1 MRAGRLL
8 LGLLLGL
15 VAAALLAGL
24 VLMPVALAHRNTK
37 ALETLYGATAVW
49 LVARTNAPAALPSA
63 PAKPSGL
70 RGGQTAERLLANAG
84 RNAYTGSCAQCHGE
98 KGDGK
103 GVLGTQTAPVATD
116 LTAYDTRQ
124 KTDEQLFWI
133 VKNGLSFTG
142 MPAFGYD
149 YPDEDIV
156 ALVNYIRAL
165 QKGQGQPVAVP
176 TPTAE
181 QIQAANLGGVP
192 AQRGAAVYFAQGCHL
207 CHGALGQ
214 APDELAL
221 FDLADLDESLRRGR
235 PGMPIY
241 GPDKISDAQLK
252 DLLEYMKTFPNP
264 EEEG

>member
-1 MRAGRLL
+1 
-8 LGLLLGL
+8 
-15 VAAALLAGL
+15 
-24 VLMPVALAHRNTK
+24 
-37 ALETLYGATAVW
+37 
-49 LVARTNAPAALPSA
+49 
-63 PAKPSGL
+63 
-70 RGGQTAERLLANAG
+70 
-84 RNAYTGSCAQCHGE
+84 
-98 KGDGK
+98 
-103 GVLGTQTAPVATD
+103 
-116 LTAYDTRQ
+116 
-124 KTDEQLFWI
+124 
-133 VKNGLSFTG
+133 
-142 MPAFGYD
+142 
-149 YPDEDIV
+149 
-156 ALVNYIRAL
+156 
-165 QKGQGQPVAVP
+165 VP